1 MEIRGFTVKYA
12 KSKAKRRKNDEVI
25 LQNKINELQQ
35 KLESNLNN
43 SQYLNDLYA
52 AKLRLQKIMLFKTK
66 GAILRSK
73 VRWYDEGERNTR
85 YFFNLENRCQSKK
98 NITKLKIND
107 NTFIY
112 DQYAILDKQKQF
124 YESIYQS
131 KENDNNNS
139 QESIFF
145 KAENIT
151 PLSLDDQKLC
161 DGPITEAES
170 INAING
176 FKKDKTPGND
186 GFSAEFY
193 KFCWPELRTEM
204 LASFHFAFQTGSL
217 SISQCRGVIA
227 LIPKK
232 DKDKSL
238 LENLRPISLLNA
250 EYKILTKII
259 AKRIEKVLPKII
271 NPNQTGYVK
280 GRFIGDNIRLIQDAY
295 VMSLTKNANMP
306 GIAIFLDFRKA
317 FDTIEW
323 NYLLSAL
330 RLFNFGPDIQKWIEV
345 IYHNVSSCVLNNGH
359 ASPFFQLHR
368 GVRQGCP
375 LSGLLFVIGIELL
388 AGALQKDN
396 SIKGVNIGKKE
407 IKLSQFADDTTVFV
421 SDQAS
426 VSNLI
431 ELLCKFK
438 HVSGLEINTTKTEAM
453 WLGAWRNRPDT
464 PYKFKWP
471 QEPIRA
477 LGVFFS
483 YNSDDANNLNFG
495 EKISNLEKTLN
506 SWKRRK
512 LTLHGRIK
520 IDIQHL
526 RAGNSR
532 ALRERN

>member
-1 MEIRGFTVKYA
+1 MEIRGCTVKYS
-12 KSKAKRRKNDEVI
+12 KLKAKRRKNDELL
-25 LQNKINELQQ
+25 LQNRINELQL
-35 KLESNLNN
+35 KLETTPNN

-52 AKLRLQKIMLFKTK
+52 AKLRLQKIMHLKTK

-85 YFFNLENRCQSKK
+85 YFFSLENRCQSKK
-98 NITKLKIND
+98 NIDKLKIND

-112 DQYAILDKQKQF
+112 DQFAILDKQKQF

-131 KENDNNNS
+131 RENDNDNS
-139 QESIFF
+139 HESVFF
-145 KAENIT
+145 KGENIT
-151 PLSLDDQKLC
+151 PVSLDDQNLC
-161 DGPITEAES
+161 DGPITEAEC

-176 FKKDKTPGND
+176 FKKDKTPGTD

-193 KFCWPELRTEM
+193 KFFWPELRAEM
-204 LASFHFAFQTGSL
+204 LSSFHFAFQTGSL
-217 SISQCRGVIA
+217 SISQRRGVIS
-227 LIPKK
+227 LILKK

-238 LENLRPISLLNA
+238 LEDLRPISLLNVD
-250 EYKILTKII
+250 YKILSKIL

-280 GRFIGDNIRLIQDAY
+280 GRFIGENIRLIQD
-295 VMSLTKNANMP
+295 VTFLTKHANTP

-330 RLFNFGPDIQKWIEV
+330 KLFNFGSDIQRWIEV

-359 ASPFFQLHR
+359 ASPFFQPHR

-375 LSGLLFVIGIELL
+375 LSGLLFVIGIELP
-388 AGALQKDN
+388 ARALQNDK
-396 SIKGVNIGKKE
+396 SIKGVNFGKKE
-407 IKLSQFADDTTVFV
+407 INLSQFADDTTLFV
-421 SDQAS
+421 GDQAS
-426 VSNLI
+426 VLNLQK
-431 ELLCKFK
+431 LLCKFK
-438 HVSGLEINTTKTEAM
+438 LASGLEINATKTEAM
-453 WLGAWRNRPDT
+453 WLGAWRNRTET
-464 PYKFKWP
+464 PYNFKWP

-495 EKISNLEKTLN
+495 EKIRKLEKN
-506 SWKRRK
+506 
-512 LTLHGRIK
+512 
-520 IDIQHL
+520 
-526 RAGNSR
+526 A
-532 ALRERN
+532 